1 VRAVG
6 RRLSLERATQL
17 AIVATIL
24 TAVLSAGAIVE
35 WLTVARVLRWP
46 ALAMLA
52 ALALAAA
59 IRRRASRPPLDLFAV
74 VTVLLVL
81 IGVSAAWSVAPATTL
96 GRGVALGVLL
106 VACGALAF
114 ATAGRPDA
122 VWRTLQGALA
132 GVALVAIGGIL
143 VLIFRHDR
151 AVVDATIVSPRR
163 YQGLGGGPNTAMMV
177 LAIGVPLAAHALV
190 AARRPLARAAAAG
203 LLLLLVGSIVAS
215 GSRGALVAAFAGLF
229 LYAVVV
235 ARGTRRRLAA
245 GAVVVVLF
253 GISVALSAVPD
264 PLAAAP
270 VPAAAPATPPA
281 PPKLVV
287 PRPPRLQ
294 DDIGLPPPGVG
305 DTAKRE
311 RTLLGSS
318 GRAEAWEGAVR
329 EGAQRPLLG
338 YGFGTENLAFV
349 DRYAYFNSNY
359 PENSYIGLF
368 LQLGLAGIGAFV
380 AIVVI
385 AARSLARAARAAP
398 GPGVGVAAACAGAV
412 TTGMVLG
419 ASQSY
424 LVAAG
429 NNATA
434 TVWICFFLLWAAAI
448 GLRREAPA
456 SA

>member
-1 VRAVG
+1 
-6 RRLSLERATQL
+6 
-17 AIVATIL
+17 
-24 TAVLSAGAIVE
+24 
-35 WLTVARVLRWP
+35 
-46 ALAMLA
+46 
-52 ALALAAA
+52 
-59 IRRRASRPPLDLFAV
+59 
-74 VTVLLVL
+74 
-81 IGVSAAWSVAPATTL
+81 
-96 GRGVALGVLL
+96 
-106 VACGALAF
+106 
-114 ATAGRPDA
+114 
-122 VWRTLQGALA
+122 
-132 GVALVAIGGIL
+132 
-143 VLIFRHDR
+143 
-151 AVVDATIVSPRR
+151 
-163 YQGLGGGPNTAMMV
+163 MV

-287 PRPPRLQ
+287 PRPSRLQ